1 MNSLQRGNET
11 AAVGTERVVSA
22 EMRTLN
28 ACRDFVTSLN
38 LKVLEVSGLNGVEMD
53 VIGEKV

>member
-11 AAVGTERVVSA
+11 AAVGTERVVPA